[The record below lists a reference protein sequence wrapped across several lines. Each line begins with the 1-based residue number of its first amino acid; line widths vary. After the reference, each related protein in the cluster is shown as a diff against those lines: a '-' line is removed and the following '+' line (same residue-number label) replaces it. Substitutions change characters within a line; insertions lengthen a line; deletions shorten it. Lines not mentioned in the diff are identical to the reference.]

1 MMIIGG
7 RSAAE
12 LSRELGVTPWTLRNW
27 KKKHLEAMGQI
38 EVAGEMRDAKD
49 CDQEMMRLRR
59 EIADIREQN
68 EILKKAM
75 SIFAARP
82 AANMR

>member
-7 RSAAE
+7 KTAVE
-12 LSRELGVTPWTLRNW
+12 LSRELGVTAESLRDW
-27 KKKHLEAMGQI
+27 KKKHLESMGQI
-38 EVAGEMRDAKD
+38 QVEGKMQSAQECDA
-49 CDQEMMRLRR
+49 EMMRLRR

-82 AANMR
+82 ATPMR